1 MDFDAFVKIVSL
13 AVTVISYVGYR
24 YLSENVKLT
33 YKDQRV
39 GVGTKKKFEK

>member
-1 MDFDAFVKIVSL
+1 MSLETFIGIVCMVL
-13 AVTVISYVGYR
+13 AVLFYAGYR

-39 GVGTKKKFEK
+39 GVRTKWWRR

>member
-1 MDFDAFVKIVSL
+1 MSLDTFIGIVCL
-13 AVTVISYVGYR
+13 VGAVLGYAAYR

-39 GVGTKKKFEK
+39 G